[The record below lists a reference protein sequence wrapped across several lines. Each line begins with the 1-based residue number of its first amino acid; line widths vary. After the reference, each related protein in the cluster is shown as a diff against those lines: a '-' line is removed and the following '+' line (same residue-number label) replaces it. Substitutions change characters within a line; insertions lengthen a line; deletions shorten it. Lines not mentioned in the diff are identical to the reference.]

1 MHFDELLGVLGEF
14 GPYQKFV
21 YFLVCLPSIIAAFHM
36 VNSVFLLGIPKHRCK
51 LPNYPNDTFLSQG
64 PVHDDLIKAFIPT
77 ELSADND
84 VIYKQCYV
92 FSTPGSGNVTG
103 GPEQSCSAWV
113 YDRTVYENT
122 FASEQNLIC
131 GKAIWASNAKMVFFA
146 GVFVGALLLGAL
158 SDKIGRKKTLILS
171 VLGLLASSLAVAWAD
186 NFYLFCVLRFIV
198 GFCCAGTFMSA
209 FVLGMEIV
217 GPSKRLWAGIVIEY
231 FFALGLVLLC
241 LVGYLVREWKYNEIV
256 LSVPSAIILVYW
268 WLLPESP
275 RWLINRGK
283 FEEAKVI
290 IRKIAKRNKVEVTEK
305 QLDSLERDETAT
317 GQLWH
322 LFTSRVLF
330 VRTIVIFINW
340 CVVSMVYYGLSLNS
354 GNLAGDFYLNFFLTG
369 LVEFPAYTLCLVLLD
384 RVGRKK
390 LHCACMVLGGL
401 ACISTIFTVLYI
413 EKRHQMYTTVIL
425 AMLGKIGAAA
435 AFAVIY
441 VWSAELY
448 PTVVRNAGMGA
459 SSSCA
464 RVGGMVSPYIADLST
479 LVGGHF
485 GQALPLVVFGASS
498 VIAGLL
504 SLILPET
511 LGTNLPETIEDGKEF
526 PNHEKKA
533 AKYQEN
539 ESYITMNNE
548 AYSPEDST
556 KF

>member
-64 PVHDDLIKAFIPT
+64 AVHDDLVKAFIPT
-77 ELSADND
+77 ELSADNE

-92 FSTPGSGNVTG
+92 FSTPAAVNVTG
-103 GPEQSCSAWV
+103 GPEQSCSDWV
-113 YDRTVYENT
+113 YDKTVYENT

-131 GKAIWASNAKMVFFA
+131 GKAIWASNAKMIFFA

-217 GPSKRLWAGIVIEY
+217 GPSKRLWAGVVIEY

-256 LSVPSAIILVYW
+256 LSVPSAFILVYW

-305 QLDSLERDETAT
+305 QLDSLECDETAT

-354 GNLAGDFYLNFFLTG
+354 GSLAGDFYLNFFLTG

-384 RVGRKK
+384 RTGRKK

-401 ACISTIFTVLYI
+401 ACISTIFTVLYL
-413 EKRHQMYTTVIL
+413 EKRHQIYSTVIL

-448 PTVVRNAGMGA
+448 PTVVRNVGMGA

-464 RVGGMVSPYIADLST
+464 RIGGMVSPYIADLST
-479 LVGGHF
+479 LVDGHF

-511 LGTNLPETIEDGKEF
+511 LGANLPETIEDGKAF
-526 PNHEKKA
+526 PNHEKKSE
-533 AKYQEN
+533 KYQEN
-539 ESYITMNNE
+539 GSSFTMNNE
-548 AYSPEDST
+548 AFSPEDST

>member
-158 SDKIGRKKTLILS
+158 SDKIGRKRTLILS